1 MSKPDWTEAPD
12 DATHWDT
19 RGAVWC
25 KHLYF
30 WCYGR
35 WNYEGEIHDLAED
48 RYTPRP
54 VEAWFPIVG
63 ERCQV
68 IELPGIYIECEILA
82 NRCGDYIYYVP
93 EKHTY
98 GMLAAGAFRPIRTQ
112 AKTEPATTAWDGT
125 GLPPVGT
132 VCEGVWLK
140 MPGVGDR
147 DFEGVIVKGYY
158 KKQVWFCATSGEDI
172 TQLTENVYFR
182 PIRNRRE
189 ELEDLL
195 TRASET
201 GLTVKS
207 LAGFIIARGYRLER

>member
-35 WNYEGEIHDLAED
+35 WNYEFEIHDLAED

-112 AKTEPATTAWDGT
+112 AKTDRTQLVTALNQLRGETD
-125 GLPPVGT
+125 
-132 VCEGVWLK
+132 
-140 MPGVGDR
+140 M
-147 DFEGVIVKGYY
+147 GVIADAIIEMG
-158 KKQVWFCATSGEDI
+158 FRI
-172 TQLTENVYFR
+172 TK
-182 PIRNRRE
+182 P
-189 ELEDLL
+189 
-195 TRASET
+195 
-201 GLTVKS
+201 
-207 LAGFIIARGYRLER
+207 

>member
-1 MSKPDWTEAPD
+1 MSNPDWTEAPD
-12 DATHWDT
+12 QATHYDCNADVFCTVDGYWS
-19 RGAVWC
+19 C
-25 KHLYF
+25 KGKYYHMPF
-30 WCYGR
+30 QTAWGS
-35 WNYEGEIHDLAED
+35 E

-54 VEAWFPIVG
+54 VES
-63 ERCQV
+63 
-68 IELPGIYIECEILA
+68 
-82 NRCGDYIYYVP
+82 
-93 EKHTY
+93 
-98 GMLAAGAFRPIRTQ
+98 
-112 AKTEPATTAWDGT
+112 ATTAWDGT

-132 VCEGVWLK
+132 KCEGVWLEV
-140 MPGVGDR
+140 PDVDDR

-182 PIRNRRE
+182 PIRNQRE

-207 LAGFIIARGYRLER
+207 LAGFIISRGYRRVKS

>member
-19 RGAVWC
+19 VRDFFCSYAGYWYKGVLFDVNY
-25 KHLYF
+25 HID
-30 WCYGR
+30 
-35 WNYEGEIHDLAED
+35 WNTD
-48 RYTPRP
+48 RYIERP
-54 VEAWFPIVG
+54 V
-63 ERCQV
+63 
-68 IELPGIYIECEILA
+68 
-82 NRCGDYIYYVP
+82 
-93 EKHTY
+93 
-98 GMLAAGAFRPIRTQ
+98 
-112 AKTEPATTAWDGT
+112 EPATTTWDGT

>member
-1 MSKPDWTEAPD
+1 MSNPDWTEAPD
-12 DATHWDT
+12 DATHWDI

-35 WNYEGEIHDLAED
+35 WNYEAEIHDLAED

-54 VEAWFPIVG
+54 VE
-63 ERCQV
+63 
-68 IELPGIYIECEILA
+68 
-82 NRCGDYIYYVP
+82 
-93 EKHTY
+93 
-98 GMLAAGAFRPIRTQ
+98 
-112 AKTEPATTAWDGT
+112 PATTIWDGT

-132 VCEGVWLK
+132 KCEGVWS
-140 MPGVGDR
+140 GVPDVDDR

-182 PIRNRRE
+182 PIRNQRE

-207 LAGFIIARGYRLER
+207 LAGFIISRGYRRVKS

>member
-1 MSKPDWTEAPD
+1 MNATQINADPMINEPKPTEEQLGVPDWTKAHK
-12 DATHWDT
+12 DATHWDSHMWRFCNEFGYFGF
-19 RGAVWC
+19 RGEFC
-25 KHLYF
+25 LLDTH
-30 WCYGR
+30 R
-35 WNYEGEIHDLAED
+35 WGTD

-54 VEAWFPIVG
+54 VGSDKASDW
-63 ERCQV
+63 
-68 IELPGIYIECEILA
+68 
-82 NRCGDYIYYVP
+82 N
-93 EKHTY
+93 
-98 GMLAAGAFRPIRTQ
+98 
-112 AKTEPATTAWDGT
+112 GT